1 MLSLVGHGE
10 LVHSD
15 KVLVLVYGVVLVD
28 SEDDLLLVQTLRVD
42 LDGVVWGAI
51 VGLEEVGLDEVVY
64 GLVGVVEAVHS
75 SPAEQEVLSMVVAG
89 VQVQVLQLVVTIGLP
104 AVVTW

>member
-42 LDGVVWGAI
+42 LDGVVWGA
-51 VGLEEVGLDEVVY
+51 VGLEEVVY

-75 SPAEQEVLSMVVAG
+75 SPDEQEVLNMVVAG

>member
-15 KVLVLVYGVVLVD
+15 KVWVLVYGVPVDSEMVCVLVYGVLAD

-42 LDGVVWGAI
+42 LDGVVYGVV
-51 VGLEEVGLDEVVY
+51 VGLDEVGLDEV
-64 GLVGVVEAVHS
+64 E
-75 SPAEQEVLSMVVAG
+75 
-89 VQVQVLQLVVTIGLP
+89 
-104 AVVTW
+104 